1 MDATAV
7 DLEHLICRCRFTTHV
22 PIEEHGT
29 VRGQESN
36 AVTRARILTLAKLPH
51 AIVTVEALLAA
62 LVMLLTQRV
71 GEGGEE
77 LGGADIAHFARD
89 KLTEYAI
96 DVVLARI
103 QYLRMTRP
111 I

>member
-7 DLEHLICRCRFTTHV
+7 DLKHLICRRRLTTHV
-22 PIEEHGT
+22 PIEEYGT

-71 GEGGEE
+71 GEGSEE